1 MENDQRKKISVII
14 PAFNSARFI
23 DTAIDSVVCQK
34 INNLEIIV
42 IDDGS
47 TDTTATVI
55 KKYVDLG
62 LVRYVYQ
69 VNSGP
74 GAARNRGLDSVDGE
88 YVCFLDADDTLLPG
102 SIAKRLDFMQRHPEV
117 GMVFTDLYRCR
128 SKGDDTEVHL
138 RDNGFLKKFEP
149 AIVKSQPPE
158 YILNARYVPL
168 AFEHNPFIKTPTVM
182 LRKSIIENVGGF
194 DRSLCAAEDID
205 LWLRIARK
213 FPIGYIDEPL
223 TCWNNYQ
230 STLTA
235 DTNRFFKD
243 TIIFYENQLNSPETT
258 IFEKKMLRHRLGRL
272 FFDYGYHEIKLGH
285 KFDARRYFLR
295 SLGYRPF
302 ETKAWKNI
310 LLSTLPGS
318 FLTFLRELKN
328 KMVRHG

>member
-1 MENDQRKKISVII
+1 MVGIVSVII
-14 PAFNSARFI
+14 PVFNSENTI
-23 DTAIDSVVCQK
+23 NNAIDSVIRQGLSNVK
-34 INNLEIIV
+34 IFV
-42 IDDGS
+42 VDDGS
-47 TDTTATVI
+47 TDTTTKAL
-55 KKYVDLG
+55 KKYVDSG
-62 LVRYVYQ
+62 LIHYIYQ
-69 VNSGP
+69 DNAGP
-74 GAARNRGLDSVDGE
+74 GAARNRGLDTAGGE
-88 YVCFLDADDTLLPG
+88 FICFLDADDTLLPG

-128 SKGDDTEVHL
+128 SKGDNSEAHL
-138 RDNGFLKKFEP
+138 RDNGFLKKFES
-149 AIVKSQPPE
+149 AIIESQPPE
-158 YILNARYVPL
+158 YILDARYVPL
-168 AFEHNPFIKTPTVM
+168 AFEHSPFIKTPTVM
-182 LRKSIIENVGGF
+182 LRKTIIENVGCF
-194 DRSLCAAEDID
+194 DRSLRAAEDID

-235 DTNRFFKD
+235 DTSRFFKD

-285 KFDARRYFLR
+285 KFDARRYFLQ

-302 ETKAWKNI
+302 ETKVWKNI

-318 FLTFLRELKN
+318 LLTFLRELKN